1 VVLLFFAPVVMVAR
15 SSPPPD
21 DKTRGR
27 NLSIWPAC
35 AMPLLTHASIDT
47 DTQLTLILTLPPF
60 LPPSLPP
67 SPPNNPGAL
76 SQKKLKQKKT
86 EKTKLNHK
94 KKEDM
99 DAATANANAG
109 MNGGGANMPPQGAA
123 AGGGAG
129 SGAPMYGNVRSASLY
144 VGDLAPS
151 TTESQLF
158 EAFSQIGK
166 IQSIRILRDAI
177 TRQSLG
183 YVLPRSLPPSLPPS
197 LAPSLPPYPLQLTPP
212 SLPPSLPPLHSYA
225 YVNFY
230 DTMDAERAIDVL
242 NFQPING
249 RPCRVM
255 WVQRDPYLR
264 KTGVGNI
271 VIKNLHPTIDN
282 KTLFDTF
289 SVFGNILSCKVVTD
303 EHGNSR
309 GFGFVHFDSEVCK
322 QALPPSLSPSLP
334 PSCTGCR
341 LSM

>member
-1 VVLLFFAPVVMVAR
+1 
-15 SSPPPD
+15 
-21 DKTRGR
+21 
-27 NLSIWPAC
+27 
-35 AMPLLTHASIDT
+35 
-47 DTQLTLILTLPPF
+47 
-60 LPPSLPP
+60 
-67 SPPNNPGAL
+67 
-76 SQKKLKQKKT
+76 
-86 EKTKLNHK
+86 
-94 KKEDM
+94 M
-99 DAATANANAG
+99 DAATANASAG

-183 YVLPRSLPPSLPPS
+183 Y
-197 LAPSLPPYPLQLTPP
+197 
-212 SLPPSLPPLHSYA
+212 A

-271 VIKNLHPTIDN
+271 VIKNLHSTIDN

-309 GFGFVHFDSEVCK
+309 GFGFVHFDSEVS
-322 QALPPSLSPSLP
+322 QD
-334 PSCTGCR
+334 R
-341 LSM
+341 V